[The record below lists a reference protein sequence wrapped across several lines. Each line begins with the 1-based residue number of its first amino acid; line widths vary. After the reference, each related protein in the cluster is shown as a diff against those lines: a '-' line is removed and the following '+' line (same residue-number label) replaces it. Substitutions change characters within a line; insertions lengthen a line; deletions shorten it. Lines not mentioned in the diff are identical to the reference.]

1 MRENGVRAGEL
12 REAARPG
19 LVAGLGLEGR
29 RWRKGLG
36 E

>member
-19 LVAGLGLEGR
+19 LAAGLGLEGG
-29 RWRKGLG
+29 RWRKGPG
-36 E
+36 Q